1 VKAFVLLLVC
11 LLGAPLAFAQNFD
24 FKPPASANDPT
35 VPKVMRDL
43 AERILPVYQENDQDK
58 YLHNLSGLQLVAG
71 NYPAAWQTRIQLRDR
86 RKTADAHRPVGR
98 SAVYDIYAYA
108 RSREAEDKG
117 AFTKT
122 YGVAYRA
129 IVSALSGTDAFL
141 LSDYLN
147 APVAPFRDAVQRA
160 FDQWRPKG
168 SIPQAEAIDL
178 VWTYLQFDAYRSFH
192 PLVAALEEEDDSRR
206 YVTDWDVLIQTP
218 DGANISAVVVRP
230 KDDTKPLPTLLEFT
244 IYVDSHTFAKECAAH
259 GYVGIV
265 AFTRGERRSRG
276 PVTPFKY
283 DGADARVVINW
294 IAKQPWSDGRVGM
307 YGGNYSGFTEWA
319 ATTRHLPPAL
329 KAIATNSAYAPGVDF
344 PMTGNI
350 VRNAGYRWSG
360 CVANLEGFDEKTCGD
375 EARWRQV
382 DEDWYT
388 SGKPYRELE
397 HAIDGRNI
405 IFHDWL
411 DHPSYDRFWQK
422 FIPYKDQFRHVKIPV
437 LATTG
442 YYANGEVGT
451 LYYFTEHYKYDPH
464 ANHTLLIGPYD
475 DGAMQHGASSNLRGY
490 QLDQAALVDLREL
503 RYQWFDYIF
512 KGGEKPAA
520 LADRVNFQVMGSN
533 EWQHAPSI
541 EAMGKGNLKFY
552 LDAAPATGGET
563 RRLSTKKMSDTT
575 FVPHVV
581 DLADRSD
588 ASLQPPAGIV
598 NRALQLRNAVVFVS
612 EPLKHS
618 QEFSGL
624 FSGKLDFTV
633 NKQDLDL
640 TIGLYELLPGGDYV
654 QLYDPVYE
662 LRASYAHDRVTRRL
676 LRAGERQQ
684 LTFKSD
690 RLTSRKLEVGSRLV
704 VVLGVNKRPDR
715 QINYGT
721 AGAVNEESVEDGRVP
736 VKIRWYSDSYI
747 ELPIRKAMTEK
758 EPPPTAPAAA
768 PAKGVKSPTVA
779 SPAKNVTSP
788 SAAPVPTPQDAA
800 PVASPPVKKAKSPAA
815 AKQAEPPPAK
825 DGTPAPPTKR
835 TAPTP
840 AAPNTPPQNDGAA
853 KEPAPPAKDTAPA
866 PTAPNNPNAPP
877 PQSDADKQSSPPPK
891 DAAEGAST
899 PPQPKR

>member
-1 VKAFVLLLVC
+1 MKAVFFLLVC
-11 LLGAPLAFAQNFD
+11 LLGAPLALAQNFD
-24 FKPPASANDPT
+24 FKPPASANDPSA
-35 VPKVMRDL
+35 PKVMRDL

-71 NYPAAWQTRIQLRDR
+71 NYPAAWQTRVQLRDR
-86 RKTADAHRPVGR
+86 RKTADAHKPVNK
-98 SAVYDIYAYA
+98 SVVYDIYAYA
-108 RSREAEDKG
+108 RSREADDKG
-117 AFTKT
+117 VFTKT

-129 IVSALSGTDAFL
+129 IVSALSGTDAFAM
-141 LSDYLN
+141 SDYLN
-147 APVAPFRDAVQRA
+147 MPVGPYRDAVQRA

-168 SIPQAEAIDL
+168 SIPQSDAIDL
-178 VWTYLQFDAYRSFH
+178 VWMYLQFDAYRSFH

-206 YVTDWDVLIQTP
+206 YVTEWDVLIKTP

-230 KDDTKPLPTLLEFT
+230 KDDTTPLPALLEFT
-244 IYVDSHTFAKECAAH
+244 IYVDSHTFAKECAAR

-276 PVTPFKY
+276 PVTPFKL

-307 YGGNYSGFTEWA
+307 YGGNYSAFTEWA

-329 KAIATNSAYAPGVDF
+329 KAIATNSAYAPGIDF
-344 PMTGNI
+344 PMTNNV
-350 VRNAGYRWSG
+350 VRSAGYRWSG

-375 EARWRQV
+375 EARWRQI

-388 SGKPYRELE
+388 SGKPYREIE
-397 HAIDGRNI
+397 HAIDGRNTV
-405 IFHDWL
+405 FHNWL

-422 FIPYKDQFRHVKIPV
+422 LIPYKEQFRHVKIPV

-442 YYANGEVGT
+442 YYANGETGT

-475 DGAMQHGASSNLRGY
+475 DGSMQHGAAANLRGY
-490 QLDQAALVDLREL
+490 QVDPAALVDLREL
-503 RYQWFDYIF
+503 RYQWFDHIF
-512 KGGEKPAA
+512 KGGEQPAA
-520 LADRVNFQVMGSN
+520 LSDRVNYQVMGSN

-541 EAMGKGNLKFY
+541 EGMGQGNLKFY

-563 RRLSTKKMSDTT
+563 RRLSLKKTSDTT
-575 FVPHVV
+575 FVPHTV
-581 DLADRSD
+581 DLMDRGD
-588 ASLQPPAGIV
+588 ALLPPPNGIV
-598 NRALQLRNAVVFVS
+598 SRALQLRNAVVFVS

-624 FSGKLDFTV
+624 FAGKLDFTV
-633 NKQDLDL
+633 NRQDLDL
-640 TIGLYELLPGGDYV
+640 TIAMYELLPNGDYV

-662 LRASYAHDRVTRRL
+662 FRASYVHDRVNRQL

-690 RLTSRKLEVGSRLV
+690 RLTSRKLEVGSRVV

-721 AGAVNEESVEDGRVP
+721 GGAVNEESVEDGRVP

-747 ELPIRKAMTEK
+747 ELPIRKAAADK
-758 EPPPTAPAAA
+758 EAPSAPNTPAAVEGSASKPASKGSASPGAAA
-768 PAKGVKSPTVA
+768 PA
-779 SPAKNVTSP
+779 
-788 SAAPVPTPQDAA
+788 Q
-800 PVASPPVKKAKSPAA
+800 
-815 AKQAEPPPAK
+815 
-825 DGTPAPPTKR
+825 TPAPPPKGGSGAGT
-835 TAPTP
+835 
-840 AAPNTPPQNDGAA
+840 AAP
-853 KEPAPPAKDTAPA
+853 
-866 PTAPNNPNAPP
+866 
-877 PQSDADKQSSPPPK
+877 
-891 DAAEGAST
+891 AS
-899 PPQPKR
+899 RRD

>member
-1 VKAFVLLLVC
+1 MKALLFLLVC
-11 LLGAPLAFAQNFD
+11 LLGAASALAQNFD
-24 FKPPASANDPT
+24 FKPPASANDPS

-71 NYPAAWQTRIQLRDR
+71 NYPAAWQTRAQLRER
-86 RKTADAHRPVGR
+86 RKNADAHRPVGR
-98 SAVYDIYAYA
+98 SVVYDIYAYA

-117 AFTKT
+117 AFTRT

-141 LSDYLN
+141 LSSYLD
-147 APVAPFRDAVQRA
+147 APVGPFRDSVQRA

-168 SIPQAEAIDL
+168 SIPQADAIDL

-192 PLVAALEEEDDSRR
+192 PLLAALEEEDDSRR
-206 YVTDWDVLIQTP
+206 YVTDWDVLIKTP

-230 KDDTKPLPTLLEFT
+230 NTDTKPLPALLEFT

-276 PVTPFKY
+276 PVTPFKF

-319 ATTRHLPPAL
+319 ATTGHLPPAL
-329 KAIATNSAYAPGVDF
+329 KAIATNSAYAPGIDF

-360 CVANLEGFDEKTCGD
+360 CVANLDGFDEKTCND
-375 EARWRQV
+375 DARWRQI

-388 SGKPYRELE
+388 SGKPYRD
-397 HAIDGRNI
+397 IDRANGHNT
-405 IFHDWL
+405 IFHNWL

-422 FIPYKDQFRHVKIPV
+422 FIPYKEQFRHVKIPV

-451 LYYFTEHYKYDPH
+451 LYYFTEHFKYDPH

-475 DGAMQHGASSNLRGY
+475 DGAMQHGAPANLRGY
-490 QLDQAALVDLREL
+490 QLDPAALVDLREL
-503 RYQWFDYIF
+503 RYQWFDHIF
-512 KGGEKPAA
+512 KGAEKPAA
-520 LADRVNFQVMGSN
+520 LSDRVNYQVMGSN
-533 EWQHAPSI
+533 EWQHAASI

-563 RRLSTKKMSDTT
+563 RRLSLKKVSDTR
-575 FVPHVV
+575 FVPHTV
-581 DLADRSD
+581 DLTDRSD
-588 ASLQPPAGIV
+588 AALPPPNGIV
-598 NRALQLRNAVVFVS
+598 SRALQLRNAVVFVS

-618 QEFSGL
+618 QELSGL
-624 FSGKLDFTV
+624 FAGKLDFTV

-640 TIGLYELLPGGDYV
+640 TIGMYELLPSGDYV

-662 LRASYAHDRVTRRL
+662 VRASYVHDRVTRQL

-690 RLTSRKLEVGSRLV
+690 RLTSRKLEVGSRVV
-704 VVLGVNKRPDR
+704 VVLGVTKRPDR

-721 AGAVNEESVEDGRVP
+721 GGAVTEESVEDGKVP

-747 ELPIRKAMTEK
+747 ELPIRKDT
-758 EPPPTAPAAA
+758 
-768 PAKGVKSPTVA
+768 
-779 SPAKNVTSP
+779 
-788 SAAPVPTPQDAA
+788 D
-800 PVASPPVKKAKSPAA
+800 
-815 AKQAEPPPAK
+815 
-825 DGTPAPPTKR
+825 
-835 TAPTP
+835 
-840 AAPNTPPQNDGAA
+840 
-853 KEPAPPAKDTAPA
+853 KEPAPK
-866 PTAPNNPNAPP
+866 
-877 PQSDADKQSSPPPK
+877 
-891 DAAEGAST
+891 GASD
-899 PPQPKR
+899 KH